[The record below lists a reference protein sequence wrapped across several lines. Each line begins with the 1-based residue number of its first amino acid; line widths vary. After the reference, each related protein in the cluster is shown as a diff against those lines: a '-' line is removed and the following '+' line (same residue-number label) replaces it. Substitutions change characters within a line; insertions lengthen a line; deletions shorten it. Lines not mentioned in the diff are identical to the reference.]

1 MEDNARAEIPL
12 DASNDECYPV
22 GIGYDN
28 TSQVP
33 TPVGEGE
40 GPPSPLLYLLSSDGL
55 LCPFYCQNFK
65 PGAPALCSPA
75 VALTGFENLYLI
87 NNLSI
92 IKNMT

>member
-1 MEDNARAEIPL
+1 MAELPL

-33 TPVGEGE
+33 TRVGEGEGE

-65 PGAPALCSPA
+65 PGAPALCTPA
-75 VALTGFENLYLI
+75 VTLTGNCYLYVTFNI
-87 NNLSI
+87 
-92 IKNMT
+92 